1 MRIWIRMK
9 TEQDTK
15 ETCLAVST
23 WKTEIYTSK
32 WSFKGNDSIILTTI
46 IQAQKETLYRL
57 LQPVR
62 SASKIHEIWKER
74 EIMQGIMYLATEQ
87 LLV

>member
-15 ETCLAVST
+15 ETCLAVFT

-46 IQAQKETLYRL
+46 IQAQRKLFI
-57 LQPVR
+57 
-62 SASKIHEIWKER
+62 ASSNQSGVILKFMKSGR
-74 EIMQGIMYLATEQ
+74 RGR
-87 LLV
+87 